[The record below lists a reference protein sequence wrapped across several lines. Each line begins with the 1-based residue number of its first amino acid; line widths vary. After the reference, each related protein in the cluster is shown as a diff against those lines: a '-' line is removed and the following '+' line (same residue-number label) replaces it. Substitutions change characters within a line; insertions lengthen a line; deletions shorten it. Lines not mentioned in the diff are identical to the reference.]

1 MKPTQTALRGEI
13 FLRVRNISWNFKA
26 VEKLKLEELGQSY
39 FLSCSFQLFTP
50 HVHILLKPRFLCFFL
65 TASETQLPQRFLIL
79 IPRSSAT
86 NQLPLIPV
94 SQFQIPRSE
103 HLIAEPNQ

>member
-39 FLSCSFQLFTP
+39 FLSCSFQLFIP

-65 TASETQLPQRFLIL
+65 TASEAQLPQHFIL
-79 IPRSSAT
+79 FPRSSAT

>member
-1 MKPTQTALRGEI
+1 MKPIQTALRGEI

-39 FLSCSFQLFTP
+39 FLSCSFQLFAS
-50 HVHILLKPRFLCFFL
+50 HVHVLLKPSFLFFFL
-65 TASETQLPQRFLIL
+65 TASETQLPQCLIL
-79 IPRSSAT
+79 LPRSRAT
-86 NQLPLIPV
+86 NQLPIIPV